1 MRSRLSATRL
11 ECFSRSAKAVGS
23 IGGIAL
29 EAKELR
35 EEDWLMVEGL
45 LAPFNIGEKIES
57 KKYNRIFVIFF
68 CHFAIRCI

>member
-11 ECFSRSAKAVGS
+11 ECFSRSVNAVGS

-45 LAPFNIGEKIES
+45 LAPIGEKFKI
-57 KKYNRIFVIFF
+57 KKKTLSYLPIFF
-68 CHFAIRCI
+68 CHKFVEN